1 MNKDRIAFLQRV
13 HPFDIL
19 PREELESL
27 AGSLSRS
34 HQYKDMT
41 LFVQGTT
48 VLDFV
53 HIVQDGT
60 LEQFIKEGEEKL
72 LRSYLSEGDIYGGL
86 SVLFNN
92 GVSIRTVT
100 TLEDTSLYRLPKDLF
115 LDVCARYPDFTR
127 HFSENFQ
134 RNMLQQ
140 PYVAFIA
147 RSSRQ
152 GADSEGQAGFLNQ
165 SLANVFSRNIV
176 TCGEEATVR
185 EAAQSMTEH
194 KRSAVV
200 VLDEAGGYSGLLTDH
215 DIREKVVAAGRSLD
229 TAAGEILSTPL
240 ISLPVDSRIFEAIL
254 LMMQHNIKHLA
265 ITGPSKEI
273 LGIATEEDLLLT
285 QGRSPVF
292 LMHELQN
299 AESVREIAARYRQ
312 LPGLVRSLLES
323 GAKAEHL
330 NRVIT
335 AVSDAILNR
344 VMSFALEETGPP
356 PVRFAFMLLGSE
368 GRREQTLKTDQDNA
382 IVFEDVPE
390 PQLEETQRFFL
401 QLGKL
406 VSDRLNEIG
415 FSYCDF
421 DIMASNPDW
430 CQPLSAW
437 KAYFR
442 RWIRE
447 AEPENLLQASIFF
460 DLRCGYGDCEL
471 MGELSEYLF
480 SSLGGWK
487 GFFRHLAEN
496 ALHFK
501 PPLDFFGN
509 FVLQSKGQH
518 KNTLD
523 IKSPMRLIV
532 DFARI
537 FALKNH
543 LAQTNTL
550 ERLREMERIG
560 ALDREDALEMEHAYA
575 YLMQVRLF
583 HQAAQIHEEQ
593 RPPDNYIHP
602 KRLTHIERQSLKE
615 SFKRIRMAQGKMRM
629 ELTHDT
635 GIG

>member
-1 MNKDRIAFLQRV
+1 MSKEKIAFLQQI

-19 PREELESL
+19 PAEELESL
-27 AGSLSRS
+27 AGTLSRT

-48 VLDFV
+48 VLDYV
-53 HIVQDGT
+53 HIVQDGR
-60 LEQFIKEGEEKL
+60 LEQYIKEGGEKL
-72 LRSYLSEGDIYGGL
+72 LHAFLSEGDIYGGL

-100 TLEDTSLYRLPKDLF
+100 TIEDTTLFRLPKDIF
-115 LDVCARYPDFTR
+115 LDVCTRFPDFTR

-147 RSSRQ
+147 KSSRQ
-152 GADSEGQAGFLNQ
+152 GDADEGQAGFLNQ
-165 SLANVFSRNIV
+165 SLTNIFSRDIIS
-176 TCGEEATVR
+176 CGDGDSVQ
-185 EAAQSMTEH
+185 EAAKRMTEH
-194 KRSAVV
+194 KRSSIV
-200 VLDEAGGYSGLLTDH
+200 VLDDAGGYKGLLTDH
-215 DIREKVVAAGRSLD
+215 DLREKVVAAGLPLNTPASH
-229 TAAGEILSTPL
+229 TLSTPL
-240 ISLPVDSRIFEAIL
+240 VSLSADSRVFEAML
-254 LMMQHNIKHLA
+254 LMMQHGIKHLA
-265 ITGPSKEI
+265 ITGPSQEI

-292 LMHELQN
+292 LMHELRN
-299 AESVREIAARYRQ
+299 AESIGELAARYRQ
-312 LPGLVRSLLES
+312 LPGLVRSLLDS

-335 AVSDAILNR
+335 AVSDAILTR
-344 VMSFALEETGPP
+344 VMDLALGETGPP
-356 PVRFAFMLLGSE
+356 PVKFAFMLVGSE

-382 IVFEDVPE
+382 IVFEDVPQSE
-390 PQLEETQRFFL
+390 REETQRFFL
-401 QLGKL
+401 RLGKI
-406 VSDRLNEIG
+406 VSDWLNRIG
-415 FSYCDF
+415 FAYCDF

-430 CQPLSAW
+430 CQPLSTW
-437 KAYFR
+437 KDYFY
-442 RWIRE
+442 RWIRA

-460 DLRCGYGDCEL
+460 DFRCGHGDCEL
-471 MGELSEYLF
+471 IEALSQELF
-480 SSLGGWK
+480 DSLGGWL
-487 GFFRHLAEN
+487 GFFRHLADN

-509 FVLQSKGQH
+509 LVLQTKGEQ

-523 IKSPMRLIV
+523 IKTPMRLIV

-537 FALKNH
+537 FALKNRIQ
-543 LAQTNTL
+543 QTNTL
-550 ERLREMERIG
+550 ERIREMRRMGVLEP
-560 ALDREDALEMEHAYA
+560 EDAQELEHAYS
-575 YLMQVRLF
+575 YLMQVRLS
-583 HQAAQIHEEQ
+583 HQAAMIHEEQ
-593 RPPDNYIHP
+593 LPPDNFIHP

-629 ELTHDT
+629 ELTQAT

>member
-1 MNKDRIAFLQRV
+1 MSQSKVAFLQKV
-13 HPFDIL
+13 HPFDTL
-19 PREELESL
+19 PDHELESL
-27 AGSLSRS
+27 AGSLSLS

-48 VLDFV
+48 VLDYV
-53 HIVQDGT
+53 HIVQDGH
-60 LEQFIKEGEEKL
+60 LEQYIKEGDKKL
-72 LRSYLSEGDIYGGL
+72 LRSFHSEGDIYGGL

-92 GVSIRTVT
+92 GISIRTVT
-100 TLEDTSLYRLPKDLF
+100 TLEDSTLYRLPKDLF

-127 HFSENFQ
+127 FFSESFQ

-147 RSSRQ
+147 KSSRQ
-152 GADSEGQAGFLNQ
+152 DRTDRQAGFLNQ
-165 SLANVFSRNIV
+165 SLTNVFSRHIV
-176 TCGEEATVR
+176 SCSESDTVR
-185 EAAQSMTEH
+185 EAAQRMTEH
-194 KRSAVV
+194 KRSSIV
-200 VLDEAGGYSGLLTDH
+200 VLNDGGGYSGLLTDH

-229 TAAGEILSTPL
+229 TTAAEILSTPL
-240 ISLPVDSRIFEAIL
+240 VSLPADSRIFEAIL
-254 LMMQHNIKHLA
+254 LMMQRGIKHLA
-265 ITGPSKEI
+265 ITGPSEEI

-299 AESVREIAARYRQ
+299 AESIGEIASRYRQ
-312 LPGLVRSLLES
+312 LPGLVRSLLDS

-335 AVSDAILNR
+335 AVSDAILSR
-344 VMSFALEETGPP
+344 VLDFALAQTGPP
-356 PVRFAFMLLGSE
+356 PARFAFMLLGSE

-390 PQLEETQRFFL
+390 AQKEATQSFFL
-401 QLGKL
+401 RLGKI
-406 VSDRLNEIG
+406 VSDWLNDIG
-415 FSYCDF
+415 FVYCDF

-430 CQPLSAW
+430 CQPLSTW
-437 KAYFR
+437 KEYFG
-442 RWIRE
+442 RWIRA

-460 DLRCGYGDCEL
+460 DFRCGYGDCEL
-471 MGELSEYLF
+471 IEELNEHLF

-509 FVLQSKGQH
+509 FVLQTKGEQ

-523 IKSPMRLIV
+523 IKTPMRLIV

-537 FALKNH
+537 MALKNRIP
-543 LAQTNTL
+543 QTNTL
-550 ERLREMERIG
+550 ERLREMQRSG
-560 ALDREDALEMEHAYA
+560 ALEREDAQELEHAYA
-575 YLMQVRLF
+575 YQMQVRLS
-583 HQAAQIHEEQ
+583 HQAALIHEEQ
-593 RPPDNYIHP
+593 RPPDNFIHP

-615 SFKRIRMAQGKMRM
+615 AFKRIRMAQGKMRM
-629 ELTHDT
+629 ELTQDT